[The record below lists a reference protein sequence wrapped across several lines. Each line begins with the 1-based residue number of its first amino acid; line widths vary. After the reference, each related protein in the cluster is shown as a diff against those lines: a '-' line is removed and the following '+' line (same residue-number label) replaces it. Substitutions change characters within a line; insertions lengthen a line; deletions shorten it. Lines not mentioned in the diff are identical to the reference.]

1 MALPDSEKVIQDL
14 NRHFAAPLPEFYQ
27 RRIIFWYDEDKDFE
41 EKIQNGEI
49 QLADAKLVALDGTN
63 NFEIKKLLTHDDKT
77 SNYCVYCPVTYPD
90 ETNWLLP
97 IQLYSEEYR
106 ADLISMWL
114 EEMNIENTASLR
126 KTVKDY
132 RAFFKT
138 KAHRTKV
145 AGLNQQIITPV
156 QLLKAIMAVL
166 CGVKKTDPNLL
177 IRTVLCAGLDQ
188 EDNGLYQS
196 LVQFGINNV
205 FWQMASQVTG
215 YREEEHDLRRLS
227 CTILLT
233 AATRTMHIDNFVG
246 LDRFISKSHQSYC
259 YDFMSE
265 WMHSD
270 ETRELFNIAR
280 TVEDE
285 LRLPSRFSQL
295 PATELVDT
303 EFFPCIDE
311 CILKKFMADIVNNTL
326 DADTALTVIDRRRTF
341 LWYQRVENYYTG
353 VVQAANMQKFYM
365 DHSAGF
371 HTVEP
376 QKVWKEYTDDYYHMD
391 TYYRLFQSAFMKSLI
406 ASNELLDDLFK
417 QVADSIENL
426 YTNWYLDN
434 LGTNWATAAD
444 DNLRE
449 YGRIMEI
456 PQLQDFYRSHV
467 NGANTRVFVIISDA
481 MRYEVAVALA
491 NELRQETQA
500 KVSMES
506 CEGVF
511 PTVTKF
517 GMAALL
523 PHKKLMAD
531 LQSNGSIAVLADGQP
546 TDANYREGILKSA
559 DPASVALQYKNI
571 IKMKRAERSALVKGM
586 DVVYIYHNRIDETSH
601 TDETKVFPSCEE
613 AIRELK
619 NMVRII
625 VNEFSGTRIFITSD
639 HGFIYTAR
647 PLSEDAKVDKTT
659 SSSEDVEVDRRYLIT
674 KKGAKPDHLLPV
686 KFLDDEN
693 YDAFAPI
700 GNTRI
705 KKKGSGLYFVHGGIS
720 LQEMVVPVID
730 YHYMRSDSVEYRK
743 NKSKYDTKPV
753 TLSLLSASRKISNMI
768 FSLNFY
774 QKEAVGANREAAT
787 YLLYFTDSEGNQVS
801 DTQRVIADR
810 TGSDNQDRT
819 FRCSF
824 NLKSLKYSNK
834 ENYYLVIADESG
846 LQLPQREEFQ
856 IDIAFAV
863 DDFDFFS

>member
-14 NRHFAAPLPEFYQ
+14 NRRFAAPLPEFYA
-27 RRIIFWYDEDKDFE
+27 RRIIFWYDEDRDFE
-41 EKIQNGEI
+41 EKIANGEI

-63 NFEIKKLLTHDDKT
+63 NFEIKKLLTHDDQT
-77 SNYCVYCPVTYPD
+77 SNYCVYCPLTYPD

-114 EEMNIENTASLR
+114 EEMGIENTANLR

-132 RAFFKT
+132 RSFFKT
-138 KAHRTKV
+138 KAHRTKI
-145 AGLNQQIITPV
+145 AGLNQKITAPV

-177 IRTVLCAGLDQ
+177 IRTVLRAGLDQ
-188 EDNGLYQS
+188 EKNGLYQS
-196 LVQFGINNV
+196 LVQFGIDKV
-205 FWQMASQVTG
+205 FWQMVAQVSG
-215 YREEEHDLRRLS
+215 YREETPDFGRLS
-227 CTILLT
+227 CSILLT

-246 LDRFISKSHQSYC
+246 LDRFISKPHQSYC

-265 WMHSD
+265 WIHSD
-270 ETRELFNIAR
+270 ETRELFSVAR
-280 TVEDE
+280 TVEEE
-285 LRLPSRFSQL
+285 LHLASRFSQL
-295 PATELVDT
+295 PVTELVDT

-311 CILKKFMADIVNNTL
+311 CILKSFMADIVNNTL
-326 DADTALTVIDRRRTF
+326 DADAALTVIDRRRTF
-341 LWYQRVENYYTG
+341 LWYKRVENYYIG
-353 VVQAANMQKFYM
+353 VVQAVNMQKFYL
-365 DHSAGF
+365 DHSVGF

-376 QKVWKEYTDDYYHMD
+376 QKVWQEYTDDYYHMD
-391 TYYRLFQSAFMKSLI
+391 TYYRLFQSAFMKSLT

-417 QVADSIENL
+417 QVADTIENL
-426 YTNWYLDN
+426 YANWYLDN
-434 LGTNWATAAD
+434 LSSNWDTAAK
-444 DNLRE
+444 DNLRV
-449 YGRIMEI
+449 YGRILEI
-456 PQLQDFYRSHV
+456 PQQQDFYRAHV
-467 NGANTRVFVIISDA
+467 KGANTRVFIIVSDA
-481 MRYEVAVALA
+481 MRYEVAAALA
-491 NELRQETQA
+491 NELQQETQA
-500 KVSMES
+500 KVTMES
-506 CEGVF
+506 CEGIF

-523 PHKKLMAD
+523 PHKNLTAS
-531 LQSNGSIAVLADGQP
+531 QRTNGTIGILADGQP
-546 TDANYREGILKSA
+546 TDAGCRDGILKDA
-559 DPASVALQYKNI
+559 DPSSIALQYKSI

-601 TDETKVFPSCEE
+601 TDETKVFASCEE
-613 AIRELK
+613 TISELK

-625 VNEFSGTRIFITSD
+625 VNEFGGTRIFITAD

-659 SSSEDVEVDRRYLIT
+659 ASSEDVEVDRRYLIT
-674 KKGAKPDHLLPV
+674 EKGAKPDHLLPV

-700 GNTRI
+700 GNMRI

-720 LQEMVVPVID
+720 LQEMVIPVID
-730 YHYMRSDSVEYRK
+730 YHYLRSNSVEYRK

-787 YLLYFTDSEGNQVS
+787 YLLYFTDSEGKQIS
-801 DTQRVIADR
+801 DSQRVIADR

-819 FRCSF
+819 FRVSF
-824 NLKSLKYSNK
+824 NLKSLGYSSK
-834 ENYYLVIADESG
+834 ESYYLVIADESG

-856 IDIAFAV
+856 IDIPFAV
-863 DDFDFFS
+863 ADFDFFS